1 MFSKQSLEMLDTVA
15 RMGSFTAAAA
25 RLHKVPSAV
34 SYGVRQIE
42 QDLGVLLFRRL
53 PRKVEL
59 TPAGETFIQHARQ
72 MLREMEE
79 VRAQTRRAALGWHQT
94 LKVTF
99 DNVVK
104 LDKLKPMIEDF
115 YQTFD
120 FAELQINMEVFNG
133 SWEAISQERTDI
145 VLGATAAVPVGG
157 DFGIRSMGDLEWV
170 FVMSPAHPC
179 VLEPVLNE
187 DTVSPYPAICL
198 DDTSITLPKRH
209 NWHYKEQRRIL
220 LPNWFSAIECLKN
233 GVGVGYMPKHIAQ
246 GYLERGELYSREL
259 LTVEHRPMS
268 ACCMVWRQGEDH
280 RLRDWM
286 INYLGASEKL
296 HQDWI
301 ASG

>member
-15 RMGSFTAAAA
+15 RMGSFSAAAE
-25 RLHKVPSAV
+25 RLHKVPSAI
-34 SYGVRQIE
+34 SYSVRQIE
-42 QDLGVLLFRRL
+42 QEMGVLLFRRL

-72 MLREMEE
+72 MLIQMED

-94 LKVTF
+94 LKLTL

-104 LDKLKPMIEDF
+104 LDKLKPLIEDF

-133 SWEAISQERTDI
+133 SWEAISQERADI

-157 DFGIRSMGDLEWV
+157 DFGIRPMGDLEWV

-179 VLEPVLNE
+179 VLAESLCE
-187 DTVSPYPAICL
+187 ETVSPFLAICL
-198 DDTSITLPKRH
+198 DDTSIVLPKRH
-209 NWHYKEQRRIL
+209 NWHYRQQRRIL

-233 GVGVGYMPKHIAQ
+233 GVGVGYMPKHIAS
-246 GYLERGELYSREL
+246 GYLARGELIEREIE
-259 LTVEHRPMS
+259 TSENSPMS
-268 ACCMVWRQGEDH
+268 ACCMVWRQNEDH

-286 INYLGASEKL
+286 INYLGNTDTL
-296 HQDWI
+296 YRDWI
-301 ASG
+301 ES